1 LGCLLC
7 LLLANIPAF
16 SQLSQE
22 ADSVQSNATL
32 FRSCLSKLADSLVSV
47 SPMLKGSSVLLSIVA
62 SEERPLIEQAITSGL
77 KRNGCDVY
85 LDSLKGMGVYLLKL
99 NGVEL
104 HVTYREPFHERLFGE
119 SRSQRLVSASVPYM
133 LSEAQTAKVLKSE
146 TLKLSLADTIAV
158 GQISQLEQKN
168 IQSTIAPMPER
179 SFFDRLLEP
188 LLIIGSTGVAI
199 FLFFHIRS

>member
-1 LGCLLC
+1 MGCLLC